1 MDDLIIVDCQYD
13 FIDGTLA
20 CAHSHEAVAW
30 LVDFINTHE
39 VRALYTSDWHSE
51 TNGSF
56 KKNGGIWPIHCVAGS
71 EGAALS
77 PSFARDIK
85 RSANRP
91 SKENLF
97 LKGLRD
103 DVEEYSAFHGMNAEG
118 KALHDVA
125 SSHVYVGGIASE
137 YCVKET
143 VLSLL
148 QSGRSVTLLVPGLA
162 GSLKRIIKRRSQSC
176 KTSGSNWWKPELRT
190 TSSCKVASKE
200 DFHGRNRE
208 RCR

>member
-39 VRALYTSDWHSE
+39 VRVLYTSDWHSE

-56 KKNGGIWPIHCVAGS
+56 KNEWRHLAGPLCGRLRRGGAGS
-71 EGAALS
+71 LFCTGYQAVGQSSIEG
-77 PSFARDIK
+77 
-85 RSANRP
+85 
-91 SKENLF
+91 NLF

-148 QSGRSVTLLVPGLA
+148 QSGRSVTLLVPGLGWVA
-162 GSLKRIIKRRSQSC
+162 EEDHKKALQELK
-176 KTSGSNWWKPELRT
+176 GLGALLVE
-190 TSSCKVASKE
+190 A
-200 DFHGRNRE
+200 
-208 RCR
+208 

>member
-56 KKNGGIWPIHCVAGS
+56 KKNGGIWPVHCVAGS
-71 EGAALS
+71 EGAALD

-103 DVEEYSAFHGMNAEG
+103 DVEEYSAFHGMNTEG
-118 KALHDVA
+118 EALHDVA

-137 YCVKET
+137 YCVKEKGGRIEIVT
-143 VLSLL
+143 D
-148 QSGRSVTLLVPGLA
+148 QSGAQKGICHLPDGTAVDE
-162 GSLKRIIKRRSQSC
+162 
-176 KTSGSNWWKPELRT
+176 WEL
-190 TSSCKVASKE
+190 
-200 DFHGRNRE
+200 FHKDHPQNQ
-208 RCR
+208 

>member
-56 KKNGGIWPIHCVAGS
+56 KKNGGIWPVHCVAGT
-71 EGAALS
+71 EGAALD

-85 RSANRP
+85 REA
-91 SKENLF
+91 NLF
-97 LKGLRD
+97 LKGVRD
-103 DVEEYSAFHGMNAEG
+103 DVEEYSAFHGVNAEG

-148 QSGRSVTLLVPGLA
+148 QSGRSVTLLVPGLGWGA
-162 GSLKRIIKRRSQSC
+162 EEDHKKALEELKALGVKLV
-176 KTSGSNWWKPELRT
+176 K
-190 TSSCKVASKE
+190 A
-200 DFHGRNRE
+200 
-208 RCR
+208 

>member
-56 KKNGGIWPIHCVAGS
+56 KKNGGIWPVHCVAGS
-71 EGAALS
+71 EGAALD

-137 YCVKET
+137 YCVKEKGGRIEIVT
-143 VLSLL
+143 D
-148 QSGRSVTLLVPGLA
+148 QSGTQKGICNLPDGTAVDE
-162 GSLKRIIKRRSQSC
+162 
-176 KTSGSNWWKPELRT
+176 WELFR
-190 TSSCKVASKE
+190 K
-200 DFHGRNRE
+200 DHPQNQ
-208 RCR
+208 